1 MKFCNIKCTNLQNM
15 PRGMVPLECSL
26 LVSSLSHLA
35 GYIPLHPSN
44 TAVSLPSHGGI
55 LEAFA
60 RSASQKGHSGTGKE
74 GPPKWRR
81 PHHRHHDP
89 WEMRP

>member
-1 MKFCNIKCTNLQNM
+1 MKFCNIKCTNLQNT
-15 PRGMVPLECSL
+15 PRGRVPLESSL
-26 LVSSLSHLA
+26 LVGSLSHLA
-35 GYIPLHPSN
+35 GYGSLHPSN
-44 TAVSLPSHGGI
+44 TVVSLPSHGGI

-74 GPPKWRR
+74 GPPKQRR
-81 PHHRHHDP
+81 PHHHHHGS